1 MEPFR
6 RASLRYIRRPVAGT
20 KSRGTH
26 RPAVTEVLMNCGF
39 VGIKRSARVRTNNRP
54 CQTKTLDQKCSRN
67 KMLQDET
74 ASCCE
79 TRHVVGSSLTKHELA
94 DVEDLA
100 GSGQPTEAR
109 GILN

>member
-1 MEPFR
+1 MF
-6 RASLRYIRRPVAGT
+6 
-20 KSRGTH
+20 
-26 RPAVTEVLMNCGF
+26 
-39 VGIKRSARVRTNNRP
+39 
-54 CQTKTLDQKCSRN
+54 QKQN
-67 KMLQDET
+67 MLQDET

>member
-1 MEPFR
+1 
-6 RASLRYIRRPVAGT
+6 
-20 KSRGTH
+20 
-26 RPAVTEVLMNCGF
+26 MNCGF

-54 CQTKTLDQKCSRN
+54 CQTKPLDQKCSRN

-74 ASCCE
+74 ASCCDI
-79 TRHVVGSSLTKHELA
+79 RHVVGSSLTKHELA

-109 GILN
+109 GILNQATDYNQLSGVVLMNRTSTHTHTLTVTI